1 MPPRSAPD
9 VPAARADTEPSRVGR
24 LALIVLCCFGV
35 GLAWPLFAGL
45 DFVQRPPGS
54 VPAKSEDNDPPPP
67 DGEPDSKPS
76 QTPKPVPGVV
86 TPAADVVR
94 AAAHL
99 APLPPLDPGASS
111 DRRQVTAN
119 PFVVRSEGSIVSS
132 CRDGR
137 RTLQSGTCDS
147 PAVEGSFAPAFF
159 SLGRC
164 PMSRSAAGV
173 LSLGLD
179 LDFKRGRVTGVRAGQ
194 STTLPRDAANALL
207 ACARQKLLDAAL
219 ERVQHNHEAYSV
231 YFQLRVAPPGS
242 TSKRAS
248 PSSATVT
255 ASGQATVASA
265 SAVVREGASL
275 DARMLQRLQYGAR
288 VSVTGRRGDWYRIT
302 YDGHGATGWVHRKAL
317 GL

>member
-1 MPPRSAPD
+1 MPPRSAPR
-9 VPAARADTEPSRVGR
+9 VPAARTDAEPSRVGR

-54 VPAKSEDNDPPPP
+54 VPVKSEDNDPPPP

-76 QTPKPVPGVV
+76 ETPKPVPGVV

-99 APLPPLDPGASS
+99 APLPPLDPGVANE
-111 DRRQVTAN
+111 RREVSAN
-119 PFVVRSEGSIVSS
+119 PSVVRSEGSVVSS

-137 RTLQSGTCDS
+137 RTLQSGSCDN
-147 PAVEGSFAPAFF
+147 PALEGSFAAAFAN
-159 SLGRC
+159 LGRC
-164 PMSRSAAGV
+164 GMSRSTAGV

-179 LDFKRGRVTGVRAGQ
+179 VDFKRGRVTGVRAGQ

-207 ACARQKLLDAAL
+207 ACAKKKLLDAGL

-242 TSKRAS
+242 TLRSA
-248 PSSATVT
+248 PAPSATVT
-255 ASGQATVASA
+255 ASGQATVAS
-265 SAVVREGASL
+265 SLAVVRDGASL

-288 VSVTGRRGDWYRIT
+288 VSVTGRRGDWYRIN